1 MVLLF
6 CRCRAFITEYH
17 TTKTTYVKYVEMNTR
32 LSYTEIRIKI
42 SNLTSR
48 RTESHEIKKR
58 FPYNKRIRKGG
69 ETMDWIT
76 GLQNAI
82 DYVEDHL
89 TETLDYTEI
98 AKRAYSSAFHFQ
110 RVFGI
115 LCGYSLG
122 EYIRNRRLT
131 LAGSELASS
140 DIKVIDAA
148 LKYGY
153 DSPESFSRAFTR
165 FHAITPSQAKTDG
178 AQLKSFSRLSVK
190 LILDG
195 GSIMNYRIEKKD
207 AFEVVV
213 RKKYFPTDLELSNKL
228 LPGFWDTCRKD
239 GTLPLLCK
247 YIAKDSVF
255 GDAVVGICF
264 ENGTKGDEFPYAIG
278 AAYKGGAIAEGL
290 SVENVPAHTWAIF
303 ECVGPMPTAMQ
314 DLLHRIYSEFF
325 PASDYQPCGGLDIE
339 VYPDGDMQSPHY
351 KSEIWIAVKKK

>member
-1 MVLLF
+1 
-6 CRCRAFITEYH
+6 
-17 TTKTTYVKYVEMNTR
+17 
-32 LSYTEIRIKI
+32 
-42 SNLTSR
+42 
-48 RTESHEIKKR
+48 
-58 FPYNKRIRKGG
+58 
-69 ETMDWIT
+69 MDWIT

-82 DYVEDHL
+82 DYIEDNL
-89 TETLDYTEI
+89 IDELDYTEI
-98 AKRAYSSAFHFQ
+98 ANRAYSSTFHFQ

-178 AQLKSFSRLSVK
+178 VKLKSFSRLSVK

-213 RKKYFPTDLELSNKL
+213 KKKYFPTDMEASNKQ
-228 LPGFWDTCRKD
+228 LPGFWDSCRKD
-239 GTLPLLCK
+239 GTISVLCK
-247 YIAKDSVF
+247 YMTKDNVF
-255 GDAVVGICF
+255 GEALVGICF
-264 ENGTKGDEFPYAIG
+264 ENNTKDDKFPYAIG
-278 AAYKGGAIAEGL
+278 VAYKDGDVAEGL
-290 SVENVPAHTWAIF
+290 SIEKISPHTWAIF
-303 ECVGPMPTAMQ
+303 ECVGAMPTALQ
-314 DLLHRIYSEFF
+314 DLLHKIYSEFF
-325 PASDYQPCGGLDIE
+325 PTSDYHPCGGLDIE
-339 VYPDGDMQSPHY
+339 VHPEGDMQSPQY
-351 KSEIWIAVKKK
+351 KCEIWIAVEKK